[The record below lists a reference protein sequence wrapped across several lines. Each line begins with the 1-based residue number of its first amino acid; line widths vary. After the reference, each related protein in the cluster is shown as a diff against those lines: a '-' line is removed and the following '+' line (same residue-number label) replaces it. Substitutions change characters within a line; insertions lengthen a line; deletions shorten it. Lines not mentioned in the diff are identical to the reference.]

1 MDAQAQVRFTLR
13 FVPGLLDLGSTAVAR
28 ACGDASAALVVCG
41 ANPAPA
47 EDALWA
53 NLAAQRQSGPL
64 QRLSRMRLPATSDGF
79 EAANAVVR
87 GAIENGLARRDAFVT
102 CGEPR
107 IAQAVT
113 LAAAM
118 FRRHS
123 TAVQVI
129 TDLAG
134 LARVL
139 LQGWHATLDHEP
151 VSLPVL
157 AVTAMVDP
165 GRVAHDGPLTPAE
178 AGAARTLVARL
189 PASSGLAGLLADVMS
204 SAGATRLRRRLLD
217 VLADTWPALL
227 PSSPAI
233 TVTAP
238 ADTAAPADAVEAGAR
253 TALTEHRTRRLSFC
267 VTAESDVLDPERS
280 SLATHLPAGARVLA
294 FMDGYRDAPVAALN
308 SLLATYQQA
317 GAIRDFALHVLA
329 PAPALKTLPTARA
342 VLTQAERLGLGP
354 DDRIVVAGGG
364 TVMDTVGFGA
374 ALYRGMTPF
383 IRIPTTLVG
392 LVDGGVGFKVGVDAE
407 DRKNLIGAY
416 HPPAACLCDPQFL
429 QTLPRRELRCGLA
442 EMIKIAAVADRELF
456 ELIEDHHGDVL
467 ARRSLACVPRLI
479 RRSIEAMV
487 TDLALNPCEAQLRRL
502 PDFGHEFGHVLEV
515 TSGMRLRHGEAVA
528 IGMALSC
535 QLASATGYLPAPDCD
550 RILGLIQRVGLPVHD
565 SACDPAVLWDW
576 LHTDVVPHKGGSLH
590 LAVPTAIGAGG
601 FIESVSA
608 IDRPMLADAC
618 QGLRERAMGLLSAK
632 GAP

>member
-1 MDAQAQVRFTLR
+1 MVRLTVDAQAQVRFTLR
-13 FVPGLLDLGSTAVAR
+13 FVPGLLDLGSTDVAR

-41 ANPAPA
+41 ANPASA

-64 QRLSRMRLPATSDGF
+64 KRVSRMRLPATGDGF
-79 EAANAVVR
+79 EAANAVIR
-87 GAIENGLARRDAFVT
+87 AAIEGGLARRDAFVT

-107 IAQAVT
+107 VAQAVT

-129 TDLAG
+129 TDLTG

-139 LQGWHATLDHEP
+139 LQGWHASLDHEP

-157 AVTAMVDP
+157 TVTAMVDP
-165 GRVAHDGPLTPAE
+165 GRLAHDGPFTHTEAE
-178 AGAARTLVARL
+178 AARALVARL
-189 PASSGLAGLLADVMS
+189 PASSGLAGPLADVTS
-204 SAGATRLRRRLLD
+204 SADATRLRQRLLD
-217 VLADTWPALL
+217 VLADGWPALL
-227 PSSPAI
+227 PSSPTI
-233 TVTAP
+233 
-238 ADTAAPADAVEAGAR
+238 TAATRSAPGGAAR
-253 TALTEHRTRRLSFC
+253 PVPTEHWTRRLSFC
-267 VTAESDVLDPERS
+267 VTTESDVLDPERS
-280 SLATHLPAGARVLA
+280 SLAAHLPAGARVLA
-294 FMDGYRDAPVAALN
+294 FIDGYRDAPIAAMD
-308 SLLATYQQA
+308 SLLATYRQA
-317 GAIRDFALHVLA
+317 GRIRDFALHVLT
-329 PAPALKTLPTARA
+329 PAPALKSLATSRA
-342 VLTQAERLGLGP
+342 VVTAAERIGLGP
-354 DDRIVVAGGG
+354 DDRLVVAGGG

-416 HPPAACLCDPQFL
+416 HPPVACLCDPQFL
-429 QTLPRRELRCGLA
+429 QTLPSRELRCGLA

-456 ELIEDHHGDVL
+456 ELIECHHGDVL
-467 ARRSLACVPRLI
+467 ARRSGPRVLRLI
-479 RRSIEAMV
+479 RQSIEAMV

-502 PDFGHEFGHVLEV
+502 PDFGHEFGHVLEI
-515 TSGMRLRHGEAVA
+515 TSGTRLRHGEAVA

-565 SACDPAVLWDW
+565 STCDPGVLWDW
-576 LHTDVVPHKGGSLH
+576 LHADVVPHKGGSLH

-608 IDRPMLADAC
+608 IDLPMLADAC
-618 QGLRERAMGLLSAK
+618 QSLRDRAIGLLSAK